1 MKPLLQIVIGYFFM
15 VKIRNLN
22 AVLLMGTIGL
32 TATLM
37 TAPPAQA
44 GWFDWLKS
52 KPALNPYN
60 VCTVSLNKA
69 TIEKNLAAAS
79 CAEVLHPDDM
89 GSCVETVAAKKI
101 ESGLALSACRS
112 VRRPLD
118 LATCVTVIQKQDAT
132 AVLTDVLESCRRS
145 LLPDRFGQCVVGL
158 NGKPLQVATREG
170 LGTCIDASD
179 RPTDIELLRT
189 FEPTGTVPAAP
200 TMPVIRT
207 TPTTPVAPTT
217 TPNPTATPPV
227 TTPQLF

>member
-1 MKPLLQIVIGYFFM
+1 VTGYFFM

-22 AVLLMGTIGL
+22 ALLLAGTAGLTIG
-32 TATLM
+32 LM

-69 TIEKNLAAAS
+69 TIEKNLAATA

-112 VRRPLD
+112 VRRPLE
-118 LATCVTVIQKQDAT
+118 LATCVTVIHKQDAS
-132 AVLTDVLESCRRS
+132 AMLTDVLESCRRS

-179 RPTDIELLRT
+179 RPTDIQLLRS
-189 FEPTGTVPAAP
+189 FEPSGTV
-200 TMPVIRT
+200 PVIRT
-207 TPTTPVAPTT
+207 TSPTSPTSSTTPTS
-217 TPNPTATPPV
+217 NPTATPPV

>member
-1 MKPLLQIVIGYFFM
+1 VKTLLQIVTGYFFM

-22 AVLLMGTIGL
+22 AVLLIGTIGM
-32 TATLM
+32 TAGLM
-37 TAPPAQA
+37 TASPAQA

-79 CAEVLHPDDM
+79 CAAVLHPDDM

-118 LATCVTVIQKQDAT
+118 LATCVTVIHKQDAS

-145 LLPDRFGQCVVGL
+145 LLPDRFGECVVGL

-179 RPTDIELLRT
+179 RPTDIELLRS
-189 FEPTGTVPAAP
+189 FEPSGTI
-200 TMPVIRT
+200 PVIRPT
-207 TPTTPVAPTT
+207 SPTTNSPAT
-217 TPNPTATPPV
+217 NPTATPPV

>member
-1 MKPLLQIVIGYFFM
+1 M

-22 AVLLMGTIGL
+22 AVLLVGTIGL
-32 TATLM
+32 TAGLM

-44 GWFDWLKS
+44 GWFDWLNSKS
-52 KPALNPYN
+52 ALNPYN

-69 TIEKNLAAAS
+69 TIEKNLAAMS

-89 GSCVETVAAKKI
+89 GSCVETVVGIVAAKKI
-101 ESGLALSACRS
+101 ESGPALSACRS

-118 LATCVTVIQKQDAT
+118 LATCVTVIHKQDAS

-145 LLPDRFGQCVVGL
+145 LLPDRFGACVVGL
-158 NGKPLQVATREG
+158 NGKPLQVAIRDG

-179 RPTDIELLRT
+179 RPTDIELLRS
-189 FEPTGTVPAAP
+189 FEPSGTVPIV
-200 TMPVIRT
+200 PVIRT
-207 TPTTPVAPTT
+207 TSPISPVTP